1 MSQIA
6 DFSLDLDFADT
17 YPMLAALRSKM
28 PFMVSRY
35 EKAWKR
41 SKVFADKH
49 MRPIASEVDR
59 RIQEDHSYLPMD
71 FCRVAARE
79 KMFSLVI
86 PKVIGGQGGDLLELC
101 IIFEELC
108 AACPGLGNI
117 IGAHYLGLSALFAGL
132 KMSVTVPICEE
143 IVEGEKRGEPV
154 MLSAAITEP
163 GAGSDVEDEHA
174 VKTARICTFAEKVN
188 GGYKI
193 NGQKIFISNGHLA
206 KYHAVVLWRDRNNLF
221 ESGAGFIIP
230 TGTKGFDIVKAEI
243 KMGQLA
249 CPASVLVFED
259 CFIPEDKS
267 IMPMDMKGTTFSR
280 VGFVLGA
287 SRAGVG
293 AIGTGI
299 ARGAFERAL
308 EFAATHTWRG
318 ERIIDQQ
325 WAQMILV
332 DMLRNV
338 WIGRAFYV
346 ESAMTD
352 QIDGLMSV
360 LKSPLLRF
368 AQLYPA
374 KIRNMKFFKKIVS
387 SSLSTWFMNRG
398 LEKIA
403 RRRRQRVQAYSSAA
417 KYTGTDLAMENAN
430 LAIELAGAA
439 GCSDPGIE
447 KTFRDAKL
455 VQIYEGTNQINRIHV
470 WDNIIQR
477 NTIC

>member
-1 MSQIA
+1 
-6 DFSLDLDFADT
+6 
-17 YPMLAALRSKM
+17 
-28 PFMVSRY
+28 
-35 EKAWKR
+35 
-41 SKVFADKH
+41 
-49 MRPIASEVDR
+49 
-59 RIQEDHSYLPMD
+59 
-71 FCRVAARE
+71 
-79 KMFSLVI
+79 
-86 PKVIGGQGGDLLELC
+86 
-101 IIFEELC
+101 
-108 AACPGLGNI
+108 
-117 IGAHYLGLSALFAGL
+117 
-132 KMSVTVPICEE
+132 
-143 IVEGEKRGEPV
+143 
-154 MLSAAITEP
+154 
-163 GAGSDVEDEHA
+163 
-174 VKTARICTFAEKVN
+174 
-188 GGYKI
+188 
-193 NGQKIFISNGHLA
+193 
-206 KYHAVVLWRDRNNLF
+206 
-221 ESGAGFIIP
+221 
-230 TGTKGFDIVKAEI
+230 
-243 KMGQLA
+243 
-249 CPASVLVFED
+249 
-259 CFIPEDKS
+259 
-267 IMPMDMKGTTFSR
+267 MDMKGTTFSR